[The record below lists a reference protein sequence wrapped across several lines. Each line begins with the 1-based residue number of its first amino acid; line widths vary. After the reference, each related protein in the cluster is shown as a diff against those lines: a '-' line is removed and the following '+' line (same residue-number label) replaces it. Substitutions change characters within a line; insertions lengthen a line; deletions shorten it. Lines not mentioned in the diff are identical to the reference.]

1 MAGFN
6 YSRSALTAL
15 NLIRKFG
22 QKIPIARYTKN
33 ADPVTLTETETVAAS
48 GNLDAVVLP
57 ASKGT
62 IEAFD
67 NRIMEALTQ
76 GKLRFM
82 IAAARNAP
90 LAPAPNDVVQFEGYY
105 WAVLGSTPLAP
116 AGVPVI
122 YKLGMIRMSRI
133 SDGPV
138 STASIG
144 TFAGDNLVTF
154 ANEQLRVF

>member
-1 MAGFN
+1 MSFN
-6 YSRSALTAL
+6 YAKSATTAL
-15 NLIRKFG
+15 NLIKKFG
-22 QKIPIARYTKN
+22 QKVPISRFNKT
-33 ADPVTLTETETVAAS
+33 ADPVLMTETETLIAS

-67 NRIMEALTQ
+67 NRILEALTT

-82 IAAARNAP
+82 IAAAKGAP
-90 LAPAPNDVVQFEGYY
+90 LAPQPNDVIQLEGYY
-105 WAVLGSTPLAP
+105 WALLGSTPLAP

-122 YKLGMIRMSRI
+122 YKFGVIRMSRI